1 MSRVECVEVEC
12 KSALNRVQ
20 GMPFKWSVNPYSGC
34 THSCHYC
41 YARAYYARAEHGNAD
56 RDFETRVFVKRNM
69 PLVLDREL
77 GRRSWSGEGVALG
90 TATDCYQPIEGRYKL
105 TRALLQVLL
114 AHANPA
120 SLVTKAPLVL
130 RDLDLWSALAQV
142 TRVRI
147 YVTVTTLDPTVWR
160 QAEPGTPNPRRRL
173 EAVRRLNAAGVP
185 TGVLLAPILPGIT
198 DSEASI
204 EAVVAA
210 AAESGAVSVGAA
222 ALRLAPGVRD
232 HYLGFVR
239 QSRPDLLARYERA
252 YSGTYAPPDY
262 VARLDERLDRLRT
275 RYGFR
280 VDSMRQRDLVPAA
293 RLTERPRRGAPSP
306 QLALPLG

>member
-56 RDFETRVFVKRNM
+56 RDFETRIFVKRNM
-69 PLVLDREL
+69 AAVLDREL
-77 GRRSWSGEGVALG
+77 GRRSWPGEQVALG
-90 TATDCYQPIEGRYKL
+90 TATDCYQPIEGRFRL
-105 TRALLQVLL
+105 TRALVEVLL
-114 AHANPA
+114 AHRNAA
-120 SLVTKAPLVL
+120 GLVTKAPLVL

-142 TRVRI
+142 ARVRI
-147 YVTVTTLDPTVWR
+147 YVTVTTLDLAVWR
-160 QAEPGTPNPRRRL
+160 QIEPGTPNPRRRL
-173 EAVRRLNAAGVP
+173 EAVRRLNEAGVP
-185 TGVLLAPILPGIT
+185 AGVLLAPILPGIT

-204 EAVVAA
+204 EAVMAGAA
-210 AAESGAVSVGAA
+210 AHGAGSFGAS

-232 HYLGFVR
+232 HYLRFVGAA
-239 QSRPDLLARYERA
+239 RPELLGRYERA
-252 YSGTYAPPDY
+252 YGSTNAPAEY
-262 VARLDERLDRLRT
+262 VARLEERGNRLRA
-275 RYGFR
+275 RYGFGR
-280 VDSMRQRDLVPAA
+280 DERRPRDSEPGHTAPAA
-293 RLTERPRRGAPSP
+293 VAGRLPLR